1 MVTSPL
7 RLEAARRIVTTGDSV
22 ALYVSAP
29 GRSAVTLWTRAPGTT
44 WSATEVRLDSLGRAE
59 RSTGPLRESFYAH
72 LTLGRR
78 SSDTIEVAVRRPAF
92 LAGLILTARYPGYLE
107 LEDEPVAAGGGTPRP
122 PAGGPRAARRGGGAA
137 APPLAVDGLRFSGN
151 LTPRASGGYRLVV
164 RTPDGQR
171 VGGDETSLPIRIV
184 PDSAPVVDIPV
195 PAGDTIAPGSG
206 PVALVVDAHDD
217 HGLAEAVLERRLI
230 RAAGTRAL
238 ADQPLPL
245 PGHAPDRAILPAAI
259 DPAVLGLVP
268 GDTLRVTARVRD
280 NSPEGQIGHSRTVA
294 IVMPTRS
301 ELRVAEKDRA
311 ADLARQLDSLV
322 AESRNAQRQSE
333 DLGRSQQRGSDS
345 VLDFDAAKK
354 AESVAARQEQLLKEA
369 EQVRRSVDELRQA
382 AERAGIN
389 DSAFQRRLRE
399 VQEQLDKALSPELRR
414 QLAELQEALKTLD
427 RERTR
432 EAVRRLGDQQQ
443 QLREALERSREL
455 FKRAALEGELASLE
469 QEAKELAQDQEK
481 WNQSVPPSDGA
492 RAAAEERALSRR
504 ADSVASG
511 LNQAGKQMSAEE
523 RRQALARSAEEAK
536 AAAGEMREG
545 SSTAQKGQRQGAQR
559 AGQRAAQHMGQVQR
573 EVQQQR
579 EAQQKEWREEVV
591 AELDRALL
599 ETTRLAERQLAV
611 AEQFRQPAGA
621 PAARNAQGTVE
632 EGVQKLLDQ
641 VAAASGK
648 NALVSPQILAALA
661 EARLDMQKA
670 REAVAKAA
678 GNPRESGGGKHALV
692 APQVLGAL
700 AEARLDMQK
709 AREAAASASGN
720 PRESVDRA
728 GDAVE
733 APNGPASRRLR
744 SREDGSGAGSGSG
757 FAEAMERMTKLARQ
771 QGQLSQDAN
780 GLLPMAGSAAVQ
792 QQMQALAARQRALA
806 QELERM
812 RAQGQA
818 DAKPLGDEAQ
828 DLARSLERG
837 RLDRETVQ
845 RQERLFRRML
855 DAGRTLQG
863 KEEDE
868 RKERQSETAKPGE
881 IHLPAALQAQLLG
894 RDGAIRLPTWEQLQ
908 RLTPEERR
916 LVTEYFRRLAGGA
929 P

>member
-1 MVTSPL
+1 
-7 RLEAARRIVTTGDSV
+7 
-22 ALYVSAP
+22 
-29 GRSAVTLWTRAPGTT
+29 
-44 WSATEVRLDSLGRAE
+44 
-59 RSTGPLRESFYAH
+59 
-72 LTLGRR
+72 
-78 SSDTIEVAVRRPAF
+78 
-92 LAGLILTARYPGYLE
+92 
-107 LEDEPVAAGGGTPRP
+107 
-122 PAGGPRAARRGGGAA
+122 
-137 APPLAVDGLRFSGN
+137 
-151 LTPRASGGYRLVV
+151 
-164 RTPDGQR
+164 
-171 VGGDETSLPIRIV
+171 
-184 PDSAPVVDIPV
+184 
-195 PAGDTIAPGSG
+195 
-206 PVALVVDAHDD
+206 
-217 HGLAEAVLERRLI
+217 
-230 RAAGTRAL
+230 
-238 ADQPLPL
+238 
-245 PGHAPDRAILPAAI
+245 
-259 DPAVLGLVP
+259 
-268 GDTLRVTARVRD
+268 
-280 NSPEGQIGHSRTVA
+280 
-294 IVMPTRS
+294 MPTRS
-301 ELRVAEKDRA
+301 ELRVAERDRA
-311 ADLARQLDSLV
+311 AEVAQQLDSLV

-345 VLDFDAAKK
+345 LLDFDAAKK
-354 AESVAARQEQLLKEA
+354 AESVAGRQEQLVKEA
-369 EQVRRSVDELRQA
+369 EQVRRSLDELRQA

-432 EAVRRLGDQQQ
+432 EAVRRLSDQQQ

-469 QEAKELAQDQEK
+469 QEAKELGQDQEK
-481 WNQSVPPSDGA
+481 WNQAVPSSDSA
-492 RAAAEERALSRR
+492 RAAAEERALSKR

-511 LNQAGKQMSAEE
+511 LDQAGKQITAEE
-523 RRQALARSAEEAK
+523 RRQALARSAEAAK

-545 SSTAQKGQRQGAQR
+545 SSTAQRGQRQPAQR

-573 EVQQQR
+573 EVREQR

-611 AEQFRQPAGA
+611 ADQFRRPAGA
-621 PAARNAQGTVE
+621 PNARNVQGTVE

-670 REAVAKAA
+670 REA
-678 GNPRESGGGKHALV
+678 
-692 APQVLGAL
+692 
-700 AEARLDMQK
+700 
-709 AREAAASASGN
+709 AASASGN

-728 GDAVE
+728 GDAVD
-733 APNGPASRRLR
+733 ALNVAAYGLLR
-744 SREDGSGAGSGSG
+744 SREDVSGAGSGSG

-818 DAKPLGDEAQ
+818 DAKPLGEEAQ

-908 RLTPEERR
+908 RFTPEERR
-916 LVTEYFRRLAGGA
+916 LVTEYFRRLAGGM